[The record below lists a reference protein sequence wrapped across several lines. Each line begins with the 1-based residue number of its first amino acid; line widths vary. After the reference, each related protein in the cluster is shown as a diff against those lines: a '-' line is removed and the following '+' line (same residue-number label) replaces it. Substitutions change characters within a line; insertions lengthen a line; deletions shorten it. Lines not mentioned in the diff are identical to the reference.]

1 MKKISPRLFLLELEC
16 QRPPQTVLLRHFFLF
31 LQFTPDLISF
41 KCPLHYSRQA
51 KSNRII
57 YVVLQRATCIF
68 NNHIE
73 ISKKKQ
79 VKLILIKYCLFN
91 AMYPK
96 YYHFSKLSVYKL
108 TILYLCVC
116 VLSLGNLVDIFHL
129 KHTSIQTS
137 HIYFLFLF
145 LFFNFNFFK
154 HLFWSISA
162 LHWCVSFCFIG
173 K

>member
-1 MKKISPRLFLLELEC
+1 M
-16 QRPPQTVLLRHFFLF
+16 
-31 LQFTPDLISF
+31 
-41 KCPLHYSRQA
+41 
-51 KSNRII
+51 
-57 YVVLQRATCIF
+57 
-68 NNHIE
+68 
-73 ISKKKQ
+73 
-79 VKLILIKYCLFN
+79 KLILIKYCLFN

-96 YYHFSKLSVYKL
+96 YYHFSKLSLYKL

-173 K
+173 KWVNYTYTYIPISLPSCIFLPSSLSHPSRWSQSTKLISLCYVAASH